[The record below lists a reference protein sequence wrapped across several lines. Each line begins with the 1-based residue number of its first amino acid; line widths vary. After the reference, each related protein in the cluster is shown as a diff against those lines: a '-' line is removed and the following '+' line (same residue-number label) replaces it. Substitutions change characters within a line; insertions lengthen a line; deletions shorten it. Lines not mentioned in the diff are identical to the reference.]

1 MIVIPA
7 IDIRGGQ
14 CVRLHQGDYA
24 RETVYGADPV
34 EMALRWE
41 AEGAERLHV
50 VDLDGARDGTGAN
63 REIVARI
70 AQAVRIPVQTGGGL
84 RNAGAIAWMLDRG
97 IERCVV
103 GTTAALDRDL
113 AATLFRE
120 FGDSV
125 ILGLDARDGRVAV
138 KGWREV
144 LDLEAVPFALD
155 MVALGARR
163 IIYTDIACDGTL
175 EGPNLE
181 AMAAMARAAGV
192 PVIASGG
199 VSRAE
204 DIAALAA
211 LPPPGVEWV
220 ITGKALYAGTL
231 TLSEALKAASR
242 AGSEG

>member
-41 AEGAERLHV
+41 AEGAQRLHV
-50 VDLDGARDGTGAN
+50 VDLDGARDGVGAN
-63 REIVARI
+63 RETVARI

-84 RNAGAIAWMLDRG
+84 RSVEAIGWMLEHG

-103 GTTAALDRDL
+103 GTTAALDRSL
-113 AATLFRE
+113 AEALFRE
-120 FGDSV
+120 FGDAV

-138 KGWREV
+138 KGWRET

-155 MVALGARR
+155 MVTLGAKR

-175 EGPNLE
+175 EGPNIG
-181 AMAAMARAAGV
+181 AMAAMARAARV

-204 DIAALAA
+204 DVAALAA
-211 LPPPGVEWV
+211 LPPPGVEGV
-220 ITGKALYAGTL
+220 ITGRALYAGTM
-231 TLSEALKAASR
+231 TLAEAMKAA
-242 AGSEG
+242 E